1 MINMNISIDGFWT
14 TKAGDYDPQTSIRTP
29 VSDNRF
35 FYRINHDSTVRQK
48 VIVEILVDS
57 RQVGLVHDWLSKDG
71 KETFFFDVPSE
82 RQSFRFL
89 PLVHLILPAVKNN
102 DPPNDCKPQSFC
114 FRVTSCGIAG
124 GKLIPDLVHELGID
138 TDPGILD
145 GYRHSFPL
153 LHCGYGD
160 GTFEI
165 IVFHCVVDQVAEE
178 LAGMTL

>member
-82 RQSFRFL
+82 LRKPGAHTLVFRLYSPESEAADAKQGPMIYESPHFSLEYL
-89 PLVHLILPAVKNN
+89 P
-102 DPPNDCKPQSFC
+102 
-114 FRVTSCGIAG
+114 
-124 GKLIPDLVHELGID
+124 
-138 TDPGILD
+138 
-145 GYRHSFPL
+145 
-153 LHCGYGD
+153 
-160 GTFEI
+160 
-165 IVFHCVVDQVAEE
+165 
-178 LAGMTL
+178 